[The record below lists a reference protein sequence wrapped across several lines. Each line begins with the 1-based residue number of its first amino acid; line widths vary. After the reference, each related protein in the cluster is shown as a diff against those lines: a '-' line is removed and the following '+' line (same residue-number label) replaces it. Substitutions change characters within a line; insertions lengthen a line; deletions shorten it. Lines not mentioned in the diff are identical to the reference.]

1 MNRKIIIFW
10 FLFVSTIAAWA
21 ATFDYTVPPLDSSRV
36 EQRNDLQLELTGIN
50 NNKANLAS
58 PTFTGVPAAPTAAA
72 LTNTTQLATTAFAT
86 TADNLKANLASP
98 TFTGVPA
105 APTAA
110 ALTSTTQLATT
121 AFATTADNLKA
132 NLASPTFT
140 GVPAAPTAAVDT
152 GTTQVATTAYVINQ
166 AYAKLASPALSGNP
180 TAPTASAADNDT
192 SIATTAFATTADNL
206 KANLA
211 SPTFTGNPLSVT
223 PSLGDNDTSIA
234 TTAFV
239 RNKTESFCIA
249 ASDESTAITTGTAKV
264 TWRMPYAFTL
274 TNIRGSLNTV
284 SSSGSPIVDIN
295 EAGATVMT
303 TNKVLIDVSELTSV
317 TAVTAVT
324 LTDTSLADDA
334 AMTADIDTAG
344 TGAKGLKICLIGY
357 QT

>member
-21 ATFDYTVPPLDSSRV
+21 ATFDYTVPPLGSSRV
-36 EQRNDLQLELTGIN
+36 ELRNDLQLELTGIN
-50 NNKANLAS
+50 TNKADLASPTFTGVPVAPTAAALTNTTQLATTAFTTTADNLKANLAS

-72 LTNTTQLATTAFAT
+72 LTNTTQLATTQFVT
-86 TADNLKANLASP
+86 TADNLKS
-98 TFTGVPA
+98 
-105 APTAA
+105 
-110 ALTSTTQLATT
+110 
-121 AFATTADNLKA
+121 

-152 GTTQVATTAYVINQ
+152 NTTQVATTAYVVGQ
-166 AYAKLASPALSGNP
+166 GYAKLAGPTFTGVPA
-180 TAPTASAADNDT
+180 APTAAALTNT
-192 SIATTAFATTADNL
+192 TQIATTAFATTADNL
-206 KANLA
+206 KSNLA

-223 PSLGDNDTSIA
+223 PAVGDSDTSIA

-239 RNKTESFCIA
+239 KTKTESFCIA
-249 ASDESTAITTGTAKV
+249 LSDEATAITTGTAKV

-274 TNIRGSLNTV
+274 TNIRGNLNTV
-284 SSSGSPIVDIN
+284 SSSGSPIIDVN
-295 EAGATVMT
+295 EAGVSVMT
-303 TNKVLIDVSELTSV
+303 TNKVLIDVSEFTSV

-334 AMTADIDTAG
+334 AMTADIDVAG